1 MKGSLKRKK
10 NSKGVLVW
18 QFQWRE
24 NGRGRTKWL
33 GSVREMSRTAAQA
46 AGDAIVKPLNAGKP
60 QRATGVTVEAYVRDE
75 YLATRDWKL
84 STEGTTTDIIER
96 YILAPIGKRLLAEV
110 TRVDLQRLLDG
121 MVGRAGQ
128 SIIDRVRFQIRA
140 IYNLAHADGHVVV
153 NPAVADVLHTPR
165 AAEKRVAPEIG
176 DREAVAKAI
185 MVLPVRER
193 LFLALASWR
202 GIRPGEIAALK
213 IGDIRDGVIHVTRR
227 VYRGVVDSPKTE
239 KGTREIPVE
248 SLADLL
254 NEHLAT
260 LPDASPAAWLF
271 PSENGKTPISASN
284 LYRRRLKPVLEA
296 AGLKRFNFQA
306 MRATFNTLY
315 AESEPDAL
323 VRAVVMGHNVDVGE
337 HVYRRT
343 SKPQRSE
350 SIRKLDGKLQ

>member
-1 MKGSLKRKK
+1 MTGSLQKVKH
-10 NSKGVLVW
+10 GGQLVW
-18 QFQWRE
+18 RVQWRE
-24 NGRGRTKWL
+24 NGKGRTRIV
-33 GSVREMSRTAAQA
+33 GTVREMSRAQA
-46 AGDAIVKPLNAGKP
+46 EAARRAIVEPLNAGKP
-60 QRATGVTVEAYVRDE
+60 TRAAGVTVEAYVRDE
-75 YLATRDWKL
+75 YLASRDWKL

-96 YILAPIGKRLLAEV
+96 YILKPIGKRLLAEV
-110 TRVDLQRLLDG
+110 TRAELQGLLNDII
-121 MVGRAGQ
+121 GRAGK
-128 SIIDRVRFQIRA
+128 SIIDRVRFQLKA
-140 IYNLAHADGHVVV
+140 IYKLGQADGRVVV
-153 NPAVADVLHTPR
+153 NPAGALHTPR

-213 IGDIRDGVIHVTRR
+213 VGDIRDGVIHVTRR

-248 SLADLL
+248 SLAHLL
-254 NEHLAT
+254 NEHLAM
-260 LPDASPAAWLF
+260 LPDNSPEAWLF

-315 AESEPDAL
+315 AESEPDAR
-323 VRAVVMGHNVDVGE
+323 VRADVMGHNVDVNE
-337 HVYRRT
+337 QDYRQT
-343 SKPQRSE
+343 SKPQRGE